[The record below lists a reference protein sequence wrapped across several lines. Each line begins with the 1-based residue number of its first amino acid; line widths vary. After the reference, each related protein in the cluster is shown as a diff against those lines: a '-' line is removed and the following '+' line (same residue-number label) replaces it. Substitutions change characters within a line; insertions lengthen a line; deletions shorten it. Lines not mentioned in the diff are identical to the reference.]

1 MMIWNFLFNKVC
13 IRVWHLII
21 PILLGL
27 AIFCYRGCGESK
39 PIISDS
45 NTLKPVIQKVDKTG
59 KPYVEIKQEVY
70 TKAQMKEITD
80 SLRRN
85 FKGKPQIKE
94 VIRYVSVVDTSFNTD
109 GPSLDTSN
117 QNWVVTDTLDT
128 KDIHIDYKGDL
139 KAKDGTFNFQLKAD
153 TTTILS
159 TVKNRFFRAD
169 ERNIVIYHTNSLINT
184 SVGSSYTEKIPKPI
198 FVVSGGGYYDLLR
211 NQWGFCISGGVPLF
225 TVYNKK

>member
-1 MMIWNFLFNKVC
+1 MVIWNFLFNKIC
-13 IRVWHLII
+13 IRVWHLVI

-27 AIFCYRGCGESK
+27 SIFCYRGCGGPK
-39 PIISDS
+39 PVISDP
-45 NTLKPVIQKVDKTG
+45 NVLKPVIQKVDKAG

-85 FKGKPQIKE
+85 LKGKPQIKE
-94 VIRYVSVVDTSFNTD
+94 VIRYVSVIDTSFNTN
-109 GPSLDTSN
+109 GPTMDTSN
-117 QNWVVTDTLDT
+117 QSWVVTDTLDT
-128 KDIHIDYKGDL
+128 KDIHIDYKGDF
-139 KAKDGTFNFQLKAD
+139 KAQDGVFHFRLNPD

-159 TVKNRFFRAD
+159 TVKNRFFRAN
-169 ERNIVIYHTNSLINT
+169 ERNTVIYHTNSLFRT

-198 FVVSGGGYYDLLR
+198 FVVSGGGYYDIFR
-211 NQWGFCISGGVPLF
+211 NQWGVCISAGVPFF